1 MTVKG
6 ALMAD
11 MNIDECHMIHVPDW
25 LLPGLSLQN
34 DYLVF
39 SKILTA
45 AATRFL
51 VDTYYNEVFKL
62 K

>member
-11 MNIDECHMIHVPDW
+11 MNIDECHMIHVPDL

-34 DYLVF
+34 AHF
-39 SKILTA
+39 SDANIINRSVHSTHK
-45 AATRFL
+45 
-51 VDTYYNEVFKL
+51 
-62 K
+62 